1 MDDETRAAFEALMA
15 RMNDQHERLIN
26 MITSL
31 QTDFSNTKGFL
42 IGDAL
47 VIGRR
52 MRSVEDR
59 LDDLE
64 RGSGP

>member
-1 MDDETRAAFEALMA
+1 VVTALQ
-15 RMNDQHERLIN
+15 ND
-26 MITSL
+26 
-31 QTDFSNTKGFL
+31 FANTKGFL

-47 VIGRR
+47 VMGRR